1 MYLTNSGIYSTV
13 ADRRHVRLWSKGTT
27 KKKRKGFT
35 LAELLIVVAIIAV
48 LVAIGIPIF
57 TSQLE
62 KSREAT
68 DAANIRVQ
76 YAQVMAEA
84 ITVDG
89 NVNIDGKDF
98 EKINLRQK
106 QPDWQTETIPNS
118 LGNFSVIEG
127 IPGTQAWVEY
137 HADTETVYIKFEGES
152 QNGDSDS
159 NGENNILIDSSS
171 WDSTSGW
178 EVINVKF
185 ENGKAILTPFS
196 HKDSVLK
203 QGGDG
208 TIMIQANKKYK
219 LVVNIEECGANLK
232 VRLSNRNGNNT
243 YLEQNIQKLGKYEF
257 DYTHEEGR
265 DDDVRIS
272 FEIPKGQEGKDSVC
286 ITSVSFIQVNN

>member
-1 MYLTNSGIYSTV
+1 MTNSGIYSNV
-13 ADRRHVRLWSKGTT
+13 ADRRHVRLWSEGTM

-48 LVAIGIPIF
+48 LVVIGIPIF

-68 DAANIRVQ
+68 DATNIRAQ

-137 HADTETVYIKFEGES
+137 HADTETVYIKFEGQS
-152 QNGDSDS
+152 QNGDSGS
-159 NGENNILIDSSS
+159 NGGNNILIDSSS

-208 TIMIQANKKYK
+208 TIMLQANKKYK

>member
-13 ADRRHVRLWSKGTT
+13 ADRRHVRLWSKGTM

-35 LAELLIVVAIIAV
+35 LAELLMVVAIIAV

-178 EVINVKF
+178 KVINVKF

-208 TIMIQANKKYK
+208 TIMLQANKKYK

>member
-13 ADRRHVRLWSKGTT
+13 ADRRHVRLWSKGTM

-178 EVINVKF
+178 KVINAKF
-185 ENGKAILTPFS
+185 ENGKAILTPS
-196 HKDSVLK
+196 YKDSVLK
-203 QGGDG
+203 RGGDE
-208 TIMIQANKKYK
+208 TIVLQANKKYK

>member
-13 ADRRHVRLWSKGTT
+13 ADRRHIRLWSKGTM

-57 TSQLE
+57 TSLLE
-62 KSREAT
+62 KSREAA
-68 DAANIRVQ
+68 DAANIRAQ
-76 YAQVMAEA
+76 YAQVMDEA

-208 TIMIQANKKYK
+208 TIMLQANKKYK

>member
-1 MYLTNSGIYSTV
+1 M
-13 ADRRHVRLWSKGTT
+13 

-57 TSQLE
+57 TSLLE
-62 KSREAT
+62 KSREAA
-68 DAANIRVQ
+68 DAANIRAQ
-76 YAQVMAEA
+76 YAQVMDEA

-152 QNGDSDS
+152 QNGDSGS
-159 NGENNILIDSSS
+159 NGENNILIDSSF
-171 WDSTSGW
+171 WDSTAGW
-178 EVINVKF
+178 EVINAKF
-185 ENGKAILTPFS
+185 KNGKAILTPS

-203 QGGDG
+203 RGGDE
-208 TIMIQANKKYK
+208 TIMLQANKKYK

-243 YLEQNIQKLGKYEF
+243 YLEQNVQTLGKYEF
-257 DYTHEEGR
+257 DYTHEEGH

-272 FEIPKGQEGKDSVC
+272 FEVPRSQVGKGPVC
-286 ITSVSFIQVNN
+286 ITSVSFIQLNN

>member
-13 ADRRHVRLWSKGTT
+13 ADRRHVRLWSKGTM

-35 LAELLIVVAIIAV
+35 LTELLIVVAIIAV

-208 TIMIQANKKYK
+208 TIMLQANKKYK

>member
-13 ADRRHVRLWSKGTT
+13 TDRRHVRLWSKGTM

-89 NVNIDGKDF
+89 NINIDGKDF

-208 TIMIQANKKYK
+208 TIMLQANKKYK

-243 YLEQNIQKLGKYEF
+243 YLEQNVQNWGKYEF
-257 DYTHEEGR
+257 DYTHEKGR

-272 FEIPKGQEGKDSVC
+272 FEVPKGQERKDSVC
-286 ITSVSFIQVNN
+286 ITSVSFMQVNN

>member
-1 MYLTNSGIYSTV
+1 MSE
-13 ADRRHVRLWSKGTT
+13 AKGMTKT
-27 KKKRKGFT
+27 MKKKRKGFT

-208 TIMIQANKKYK
+208 TIMLQANKKYK

>member
-13 ADRRHVRLWSKGTT
+13 ADRRHVRLWSKGTM

-57 TSQLE
+57 TSLLE
-62 KSREAT
+62 KSREAA

-203 QGGDG
+203 QSGDG
-208 TIMIQANKKYK
+208 TIMLQANKKYK

>member
-1 MYLTNSGIYSTV
+1 MYLTNLGIYSTV
-13 ADRRHVRLWSKGTT
+13 ADRRHVRLWSKGTM

-208 TIMIQANKKYK
+208 TIMLQANKKYK

>member
-13 ADRRHVRLWSKGTT
+13 ADRRHVRLWSKGTM

-35 LAELLIVVAIIAV
+35 LAELLIVIAIIAV

-62 KSREAT
+62 KSRDAAA
-68 DAANIRVQ
+68 AANIRAQ

-208 TIMIQANKKYK
+208 TIMLQANKKYK

>member
-1 MYLTNSGIYSTV
+1 M
-13 ADRRHVRLWSKGTT
+13 
-27 KKKRKGFT
+27 
-35 LAELLIVVAIIAV
+35 
-48 LVAIGIPIF
+48 AIGIPIF

-106 QPDWQTETIPNS
+106 QPDWQTETITNS

-178 EVINVKF
+178 EVINAKF

-208 TIMIQANKKYK
+208 TIMLQANKKYK

-232 VRLSNRNGNNT
+232 VRLSNRNGKIIPTLNKMFKIGGNMN
-243 YLEQNIQKLGKYEF
+243 LIIRMKKGAMMMCEF
-257 DYTHEEGR
+257 LLKSRKVKKEKIRYALHQSLLCR
-265 DDDVRIS
+265 
-272 FEIPKGQEGKDSVC
+272 
-286 ITSVSFIQVNN
+286 

>member
-13 ADRRHVRLWSKGTT
+13 ADRRHVRLWSKGTM

-35 LAELLIVVAIIAV
+35 LAELLIVVAIIVV

-208 TIMIQANKKYK
+208 TIMLQANKKYK

>member
-13 ADRRHVRLWSKGTT
+13 ADRRHVRLWSKGTM

-152 QNGDSDS
+152 QN
-159 NGENNILIDSSS
+159 NILIDSSS

-208 TIMIQANKKYK
+208 TIMLQANKKYK

>member
-13 ADRRHVRLWSKGTT
+13 ADRRHVRLWSKGTM

-127 IPGTQAWVEY
+127 IPGTQAWVAY

-208 TIMIQANKKYK
+208 TIMLQANKKYK

>member
-1 MYLTNSGIYSTV
+1 MYLPNSGIYSTV
-13 ADRRHVRLWSKGTT
+13 ADRRHVRLWSKGTM

-208 TIMIQANKKYK
+208 TIMLQANKKYK

>member
-13 ADRRHVRLWSKGTT
+13 ADRRHVRLWSKGTM

-57 TSQLE
+57 TSLLE
-62 KSREAT
+62 KSREAA
-68 DAANIRVQ
+68 DAANIRAQ

-89 NVNIDGKDF
+89 NVNIGGKDF

-152 QNGDSDS
+152 QNGDSGS

-178 EVINVKF
+178 KVINAKF
-185 ENGKAILTPFS
+185 ENGKAILTPS

-203 QGGDG
+203 RGGDE
-208 TIMIQANKKYK
+208 TIMLQANKKYK

-232 VRLSNRNGNNT
+232 VRLSNRNGNKT
-243 YLEQNIQKLGKYEF
+243 YLEQNIQTLGKYEF

-265 DDDVRIS
+265 DDDVQIS
-272 FEIPKGQEGKDSVC
+272 FEVPQNQEGKGLVC

>member
-13 ADRRHVRLWSKGTT
+13 ADRRHVRLWSKGTM

-48 LVAIGIPIF
+48 LVAIRIPIL
-57 TSQLE
+57 TSQLD

-208 TIMIQANKKYK
+208 TIMLQANKKYK

>member
-13 ADRRHVRLWSKGTT
+13 ADRRHDRLWSKGTM

-68 DAANIRVQ
+68 DAANIRAQ

-137 HADTETVYIKFEGES
+137 HSDTETVYIKFEGES
-152 QNGDSDS
+152 QNGDSGS
-159 NGENNILIDSSS
+159 NGGNNILIDSSS
-171 WDSTSGW
+171 WDSTSEW
-178 EVINVKF
+178 KVINAKL
-185 ENGKAILTPFS
+185 ENGKAILTPS
-196 HKDSVLK
+196 YKDSVLK
-203 QGGDG
+203 RGGDG
-208 TIMIQANKKYK
+208 TIMLQANKKYK

-243 YLEQNIQKLGKYEF
+243 YLERNVQKLGKYEF
-257 DYTHEEGR
+257 DYTHDEGR
-265 DDDVRIS
+265 DDDVQIS

>member
-13 ADRRHVRLWSKGTT
+13 ADRRHIRLWSKGTM

-208 TIMIQANKKYK
+208 TIMLQANKKYK

>member
-13 ADRRHVRLWSKGTT
+13 ADRRHDRLWSKGTM

-208 TIMIQANKKYK
+208 TIMLQANKKYK

>member
-13 ADRRHVRLWSKGTT
+13 ADRRHVRLWSKGTV

-208 TIMIQANKKYK
+208 TIMLQANKKYK

>member
-1 MYLTNSGIYSTV
+1 MTNSGIYSTM
-13 ADRRHVRLWSKGTT
+13 

-208 TIMIQANKKYK
+208 TIMLQANKKYK

>member
-13 ADRRHVRLWSKGTT
+13 ADRRHVRLWSKGTM

-127 IPGTQAWVEY
+127 SPGTQAWVEY

-208 TIMIQANKKYK
+208 TIMLQANKKYK

>member
-13 ADRRHVRLWSKGTT
+13 ADRRHIRLWSKGTM

-62 KSREAT
+62 KSREAAA
-68 DAANIRVQ
+68 AANIRAQ

-89 NVNIDGKDF
+89 NINVDGIDF

-208 TIMIQANKKYK
+208 TIMLQANKKYK

>member
-89 NVNIDGKDF
+89 NINIDGKDF

-208 TIMIQANKKYK
+208 TIMLQANKKYK

>member
-13 ADRRHVRLWSKGTT
+13 ADRRHIRLWSKGTM

-185 ENGKAILTPFS
+185 ENGKAILTPS

-203 QGGDG
+203 RGGDE
-208 TIMIQANKKYK
+208 TIMLQANKKYK

>member
-13 ADRRHVRLWSKGTT
+13 ADRRHVRLWSKGTM

-152 QNGDSDS
+152 QKGDSDS

-208 TIMIQANKKYK
+208 TIMLQANKKYK

-243 YLEQNIQKLGKYEF
+243 YLERNVQKLGKYEF

>member
-13 ADRRHVRLWSKGTT
+13 ADRRHVRLWSKGTM

-196 HKDSVLK
+196 HKDSGLK

-208 TIMIQANKKYK
+208 TIMLQANKKYK

>member
-13 ADRRHVRLWSKGTT
+13 ADRRHVRLWSKGTM

-208 TIMIQANKKYK
+208 TIMLQANKKYK

>member
-13 ADRRHVRLWSKGTT
+13 ADRRHVRLWSKGTM

-178 EVINVKF
+178 EVVNVKF

-196 HKDSVLK
+196 HKDSVLQ

-208 TIMIQANKKYK
+208 TIMLQANKKYK

>member
-13 ADRRHVRLWSKGTT
+13 TDRRHVRLWSKGTT

-62 KSREAT
+62 KSRETA
-68 DAANIRVQ
+68 DAANIRAQ

-137 HADTETVYIKFEGES
+137 RADTETVYVKFEGQS
-152 QNGDSDS
+152 QNGDSGS

-178 EVINVKF
+178 KVINAKF
-185 ENGKAILTPFS
+185 ENGKAILTPS
-196 HKDSVLK
+196 YKDSVLK
-203 QGGDG
+203 RGGDE
-208 TIMIQANKKYK
+208 TIVLQANKKYK

-232 VRLSNRNGNNT
+232 VRLSNRNGNKT
-243 YLEQNIQKLGKYEF
+243 YLEQNIQTLGKYEF
-257 DYTHEEGR
+257 DYTHEKGR

-272 FEIPKGQEGKDSVC
+272 FEVPRSQVGKGPVC

>member
-13 ADRRHVRLWSKGTT
+13 ADRRHVRLWSKGTM

-62 KSREAT
+62 KSREAA
-68 DAANIRVQ
+68 DAANIRAQ

-208 TIMIQANKKYK
+208 TIMLQANKKYK